1 MANIKAETQLN
12 FTSKNNTYND
22 IANKII
28 DNRNIETT
36 TTEQNISN
44 DDTKKLFIVR
54 PVDENMLGN
63 PFNDNMEPI
72 KHPQIKF
79 HQRQT
84 YVQQQPLPPP
94 PPSTT
99 ATRQTIIPNTNNGN
113 NQNKRKQQKVIAMKS
128 NNVQNNTRNKS
139 RSPARRSRVGG
150 RRRTKNTRG
159 IKKHSKKK
167 PKSKK
172 IFHKG
177 VWLVVPTAGNNFPI
191 TKESDVARKMKR
203 RRRKKRTQRNNENY
217 NDPIPPPAPLSSTNG
232 QKLDRRPAWNNSPLL
247 KEKDYGNNSNI
258 TKNNSPNRSS
268 PTTRRTAGAASSS
281 IKKGKKSP
289 ALLQHNRSLN
299 STQTTHVSMTE
310 VGEDGPLRLSYDDDN
325 NNNINN
331 RSSYESMR
339 MYEIYISSIET
350 HTDHILTKTYFTHS
364 L

>member
-28 DNRNIETT
+28 DNRNIEAT

-99 ATRQTIIPNTNNGN
+99 ATRQTIIPNTNDN

-139 RSPARRSRVGG
+139 RSPARRSREGR

-159 IKKHSKKK
+159 IKKRSKKK
-167 PKSKK
+167 PTSKK
-172 IFHKG
+172 IFG
-177 VWLVVPTAGNNFPI
+177 SFTFPT
-191 TKESDVARKMKR
+191 K
-203 RRRKKRTQRNNENY
+203 
-217 NDPIPPPAPLSSTNG
+217 
-232 QKLDRRPAWNNSPLL
+232 
-247 KEKDYGNNSNI
+247 
-258 TKNNSPNRSS
+258 
-268 PTTRRTAGAASSS
+268 
-281 IKKGKKSP
+281 
-289 ALLQHNRSLN
+289 
-299 STQTTHVSMTE
+299 
-310 VGEDGPLRLSYDDDN
+310 
-325 NNNINN
+325 
-331 RSSYESMR
+331 
-339 MYEIYISSIET
+339 
-350 HTDHILTKTYFTHS
+350 
-364 L
+364 